1 MAGPWTALLRSWKN
15 LDVREAGKQWPALL
29 MALAATSLIITQIW
43 DPKFLTADD
52 FVRLTAAL
60 ILWISL
66 FLLPGLVFDDR
77 SKKRIAVVLLVALFV
92 VFLVTTRHLSS
103 MAMAFKIA
111 YAFVLF
117 HLLASLTPAFK
128 QWLSKEKGEPVD
140 RELLFWSENWL
151 LINRLHMAGTQ
162 CILLFLGTTAALFS
176 IDNLFGVKVSSELY
190 GSFAIFYLV
199 FVSVFLFIAS
209 LGDRSALTEPTVILR
224 RLVRNVFTPLAL
236 MYFLILYSYALKIAW
251 LREWPRGGLAYL
263 VAGLALIVTLSYV
276 IMRPLATSNEFG
288 SFLRRFWGL
297 SFRLLIPP
305 VFLMLLGLARRV
317 SEYGWTEARVTLGYL
332 GLWMIGISIYYWNPS
347 RRSITAIP
355 LSLSILLLVTWFGP
369 LSPGFISR
377 ISQTSRLEAIFSN
390 PERVKALTFNEAER
404 VSDSIEHVC
413 NMYGPFKMATAL
425 GIDRKNPEFNL
436 ATEVRGSQK
445 RRSFLSSGS
454 SSTCETRSDL
464 GAITAARSI
473 TGLSALTQD
482 DQALSGA
489 AQSQN
494 SRLHTRTIKNYL
506 EFENVVLT
514 EFSFKDDGP
523 AKEAFFQTV
532 GQVTFRWVA
541 SPRRLEWSPEKD
553 VWINVDLKDL
563 VLDFESQKRRWL
575 LKHKDRRI
583 EIKFTEVGHLEEQ
596 PKTLT
601 SVTFFVVETR
611 KAQTRK

>member
-1 MAGPWTALLRSWKN
+1 MPGPWTALLTSWKN

-29 MALAATSLIITQIW
+29 VALAATSLIITQIW

-52 FVRLTAAL
+52 FMRLTAAL

-66 FLLPGLVFDDR
+66 LILPGLVFEDR
-77 SKKRIAVVLLVALFV
+77 SKKRVTTIVLVALFV
-92 VFLVTTRHLSS
+92 VFLAATWHLSS

-117 HLLASLTPAFK
+117 HLLVSLTPALR
-128 QWLSKEKGEPVD
+128 QRLSKTKIEPVD
-140 RELLFWSENWL
+140 RELFFWSENWL

-176 IDNLFGVKVSSELY
+176 IDNLFGIEVSSELY

-209 LGDRSALTEPTVILR
+209 FGDRSALTEPTIILR

-236 MYFLILYSYALKIAW
+236 MYFLILYAYMIKIAVQ
-251 LREWPRGGLAYL
+251 REWPRGGLAYL
-263 VAGLALIVTLSYV
+263 IAGLALIVTLSYV
-276 IMRPLATSNEFG
+276 IMRPLATSREFG
-288 SFLRRFWGL
+288 NFLKRFWGL

-305 VFLMLLGLARRV
+305 VVLMLLGLSRRV
-317 SEYGWTEARVTLGYL
+317 SEYGWTEARVLLGYL

-355 LSLSILLLVTWFGP
+355 LSLSVLLLVTWFGP
-369 LSPGFISR
+369 FSPGFISR
-377 ISQTSRLEAIFSN
+377 ISQTSRLETIFSD
-390 PERVKALTFNEAER
+390 PERVKALTQKEAEKA
-404 VSDSIEHVC
+404 SDSIEHVC
-413 NMYGPFKMATAL
+413 NLYGPYKMAKAL
-425 GIDRKNPEFNL
+425 GIDPEQLPLQRKMDAITKPE
-436 ATEVRGSQK
+436 
-445 RRSFLSSGS
+445 RRSFLSSGL
-454 SSTCETRSDL
+454 SSTCETYSEP
-464 GAITAARSI
+464 GAVSVAKSI
-473 TGLSALTQD
+473 TGLSARSQD
-482 DQALSGA
+482 EPALASA
-489 AQSQN
+489 AQTQN
-494 SRLHTRTIKNYL
+494 SRVHTRTIKKYL

-523 AKEAFFQTV
+523 AKEAFFETV
-532 GQVTFRWVA
+532 RQLTFRWVD

-563 VLDFESQKRRWL
+563 VEDYESQERRWI

-583 EIKFTEVGHLEEQ
+583 EIKFTEVGHLEDQ

-601 SVTFFVVETR
+601 SVAFSVIEKRKPET
-611 KAQTRK
+611 KK

>member
-15 LDVREAGKQWPALL
+15 LDVREAGRQLPALL
-29 MALAATSLIITQIW
+29 VALAATILIITQIW
-43 DPKFLTADD
+43 DPKFLTSDD
-52 FVRLTAAL
+52 FLRLTAAL

-66 FLLPGLVFDDR
+66 LLLPDLVFEDR
-77 SKKRIAVVLLVALFV
+77 SKKRIAVGILVALFV
-92 VFLVTTRHLSS
+92 VFLLATRHLSS

-117 HLLASLTPAFK
+117 HLLASLTPAMK
-128 QWLSKEKGEPVD
+128 QWLSKNKTEPVD
-140 RELLFWSENWL
+140 RELSFWSENWL

-162 CILLFLGTTAALFS
+162 CILLFLGTATALFS
-176 IDNLFGVKVSSELY
+176 VNYLLGIEVSSELY

-199 FVSVFLFIAS
+199 FVSVFLFISS

-236 MYFLILYSYALKIAW
+236 MYFLILYSYAIKIAI

-305 VFLMLLGLARRV
+305 VVLLLLGLARRV

-347 RRSITAIP
+347 RRSIAGIP
-355 LSLSILLLVTWFGP
+355 LSLSVLLLVTWFGP

-377 ISQTSRLEAIFSN
+377 VSQTSRLEAIFSD
-390 PERVKALTFNEAER
+390 PERVKALTLNEVKKA
-404 VSDSIEHVC
+404 SDSIEHVC
-413 NMYGPFKMATAL
+413 DLYGPIKMAKAL
-425 GIDRKNPEFNL
+425 GIDSEKLPLMRKTEAGASPER
-436 ATEVRGSQK
+436 RG
-445 RRSFLSSGS
+445 FLSSGLS
-454 SSTCETRSDL
+454 SACETYSEP
-464 GAITAARSI
+464 GAVSVARDI
-473 TGLSALTQD
+473 TGLSAIAQKEQD
-482 DQALSGA
+482 SSGA
-489 AQSQN
+489 ARSQS
-494 SRLHTRTIKNYL
+494 SRLHNRAIKNYF
-506 EFENVVLT
+506 EFENVALA
-514 EFSFKDDGP
+514 EFSFRDDGP

-532 GQVTFRWVA
+532 GKITFRWVDN
-541 SPRRLEWSPEKD
+541 PRRLEWSPEKD

-563 VLDFESQKRRWL
+563 VKDINSDKRRWIM
-575 LKHKDRRI
+575 KHGNRRI
-583 EIKFTEVGHLEEQ
+583 EIQFTQVGHLEDQ
-596 PKTLT
+596 PNSLTL
-601 SVTFFVVETR
+601 VTFFVVEAQKVQNR
-611 KAQTRK
+611 K